1 VGVRIRV
8 RIESTSTGRS
18 ATTSA
23 LVNTGFESRRPTLRL
38 PMGLARELGLGEDEL
53 REAEIV
59 EFVVGDGRLAHFSLL
74 RDAFRVS
81 VITEDRVEGPVLAD
95 AIVLGGPGELTLS
108 DALIQLLK
116 VVPVLPHDGLWRFVD
131 EPPDRLRTSVRRHIW
146 GL

>member
-1 VGVRIRV
+1 MGVRIRV
-8 RIESTSTGRS
+8 RVESTSTGRS

-23 LVNTGFESRRPTLRL
+23 LVSTGFESGRPTLRL
-38 PMGLARELGLGEDEL
+38 PMGLAREIGLSEEDLGE
-53 REAEIV
+53 AETA
-59 EFVVGDGRLAHFSLL
+59 EFVVGDGRLAHFALL

-95 AIVLGGPGELTLS
+95 AIVLGGPGELVLS

-131 EPPDRLRTSVRRHIW
+131 EPPDRPRISVRRRIW